1 MIIHNCLIFNF
12 ITVFHQIS
20 FLDYLNKKRINV
32 KNNLEIT
39 TIERAVK
46 MNHKWM
52 KLLSTVFLSMF
63 LLLGC
68 NNGDDDNNPPPEDV
82 TPGTEEPIEDPEDAT
97 DPDTIDENNVTP
109 DTEESIEDAEDAT
122 DPDNIDE
129 NNDNTDTEEPIE
141 DPKDVND
148 ADNKDE

>member
-1 MIIHNCLIFNF
+1 
-12 ITVFHQIS
+12 
-20 FLDYLNKKRINV
+20 
-32 KNNLEIT
+32 
-39 TIERAVK
+39 

-68 NNGDDDNNPPPEDV
+68 NNGDDDNNPLPEDV

-109 DTEESIEDAEDAT
+109 DTEEPIEDPEDAT

>member
-1 MIIHNCLIFNF
+1 
-12 ITVFHQIS
+12 
-20 FLDYLNKKRINV
+20 
-32 KNNLEIT
+32 
-39 TIERAVK
+39 
-46 MNHKWM
+46 M

-97 DPDTIDENNVTP
+97 DPDTIDENN
-109 DTEESIEDAEDAT
+109 
-122 DPDNIDE
+122 
-129 NNDNTDTEEPIE
+129 DNTDTEEPIE